1 MAISNKNNFKTVLFE
16 FSTFS
21 RITFTHSFP
30 ELFRTLFY
38 VICLMSNFYISID
51 KKYLVKKINSKYVS
65 VLCFSFFVSLYI
77 KLVSYIL
84 SFYTRTYGCM
94 YIFFINFEIEF
105 RIKLKRQIY
114 K

>member
-65 VLCFSFFVSLYI
+65 VLLFFFFCLFIYKISFVHFIFLYA
-77 KLVSYIL
+77 YIRV
-84 SFYTRTYGCM
+84 YV
-94 YIFFINFEIEF
+94 YIFYKLRN
-105 RIKLKRQIY
+105 RISN
-114 K
+114 